1 MKIHFKSLSSVAL
14 IIILV
19 IMPWSIDSEDR
30 RTPISG
36 TLILATTCEEGVIM
50 TVDTRA
56 MQGFKKSKYFDH
68 AQKLREIG
76 SKGMFAISGVAFIG
90 DKNENDPSPIMLQ
103 RRLFDATQIVESFF
117 RGNDIT
123 DIDENVHQMKE
134 NLINESYKFFSSHK
148 NIVTKLKEGDF
159 FNNTDKTLYRILLF
173 AINNHKAFSG
183 YDLQGILIQN
193 TEGISFNVKVE
204 RISEDFFSKVQLRCH
219 GQAEVID
226 KIFLEHDPRFND
238 VQKDPDIISFA
249 LKMAMGKTPEDFSG
263 EEAKALLK
271 KLIKITSERG
281 SMLGLEPSVG
291 PQCDCAILLPA
302 KGFKWLEKNS
312 TVK

>member
-1 MKIHFKSLSSVAL
+1 MKIHFKSLFSVAL

-19 IMPWSIDSEDR
+19 IMPWSTDSDPR
-30 RTPISG
+30 GTPISG

-68 AQKLREIG
+68 AQKLREID

-90 DKNENDPSPIMLQ
+90 DENDPSPIMLK
-103 RRLFDATQIVESFF
+103 RRLFDATKIVENFF

-123 DIDENVHQMKE
+123 NIDENVHQMKE
-134 NLINESYKFFSSHK
+134 NLINKSYKFFSSHK
-148 NIVTKLKEGDF
+148 NIVAKLKEGDF
-159 FNNTDKTLYRILLF
+159 FNNTDKPLYRILLF

-193 TEGISFNVKVE
+193 TEGISFHIKVE
-204 RISEDFFSKVQLRCH
+204 KFPEDFFSKVQLRCH
-219 GQAEVID
+219 GRTEVID
-226 KIFLEHDPRFND
+226 KIFLDHDPRFND
-238 VQKDPDIISFA
+238 VQEDPDIISFA
-249 LKMAMGKTPEDFSG
+249 LKMNMEKTPEDFSR

-291 PQCDCAILLPA
+291 PQCDCAILLPG